1 MQGGYEVASMPLK
14 RQRSSVAT
22 SIMAA
27 PPSNMM
33 QIENLDS
40 VIAGEAENEVLN
52 EEVADEH
59 ELVSQATKS
68 TVIKDQI
75 ISKLHEQNLLLKERL
90 SNEESQS

>member
-1 MQGGYEVASMPLK
+1 
-14 RQRSSVAT
+14 
-22 SIMAA
+22 
-27 PPSNMM
+27 MM

-68 TVIKDQI
+68 TVIKD
-75 ISKLHEQNLLLKERL
+75 
-90 SNEESQS
+90 